1 MYIRYC
7 VKYRRYQY
15 NMCYRGHAD
24 NGYYDEE
31 NWYDTEEEAQDFIKR
46 FLRVFFAQHDTKNRF
61 GVPDKVWERLGIYDG
76 YGVKILGLFKVTF
89 EEMKLKE

>member
-1 MYIRYC
+1 MHVKYC

-31 NWYDTEEEAQDFIKR
+31 NWYDTEDEAKDFAKR
-46 FLRVFFAQHDTKNRF
+46 LKRLLLVKTLELK
-61 GVPDKVWERLGIYDG
+61 GKSIPDRAWERLGIYDG
-76 YGVKILGLFKVTF
+76 YGTKFIGLYKVTF
-89 EEMKLKE
+89 EEIKCS